1 MAAAKESSTEPLLAS
16 VLDKLGEEI
25 VSGTMPTGHTF
36 TLQDLSTRFGISRTV
51 AREAMRALEQLG
63 LVSSSRR
70 VGIRVLPADNWAV
83 FDRSVISWRLASAEQ
98 RNAQITSLNE
108 LRTAV
113 EPVAARLAAANAKPE
128 HVERLQEIA
137 AQLVTLSKE
146 GAGNTPE
153 FLDIDKEFHTV
164 ILIAS
169 GNEMFAAL
177 AEPIMNVLE
186 GRTRYGIMPDD
197 PEVDTMRI
205 HVDLANQIAAGN
217 ANAAEEASRRLLS
230 GVSEFMEF

>member
-70 VGIRVLPADNWAV
+70 VGIRVLPPENWAV
-83 FDRSVISWRLASAEQ
+83 LDRSVIAWRLASAEQ
-98 RNAQITSLNE
+98 RNAQITSLDA

-113 EPVAARLAAANAKPE
+113 EPVAARLAAAHAEPE
-128 HVERLQEIA
+128 HVARLKEIA
-137 AQLVTLSKE
+137 AQLVTLSEE

-153 FLDIDKEFHTV
+153 FLDIDKEFHTLLLV
-164 ILIAS
+164 AS
-169 GNEMFAAL
+169 GNEMFKAL

-197 PEVDTMRI
+197 PAVDTMRI

-217 ANAAEEASRRLLS
+217 AKAAEDASRRLLS
-230 GVSEFMEF
+230 GISEFMEY